1 MSVQTL
7 AFYRNG
13 NHLLPNA
20 HNLLVVKR
28 KIIEAIPLDQLVETF
43 LHRHPGKN
51 EAIRAHKHTKMGK
64 AGVLTTKFG
73 QNLSSQVKTA
83 ALITD
88 GWLNTFIPRE
98 ALQPLSTVGLA
109 IGSSFNKGIEKAF
122 GGDKADREFIDRWI
136 NLSLAKSLLSFY
148 VNKLSLDAMEGVSQ
162 EIRDFLERAQLE
174 TPFDPVELPNG
185 TRIDRTVALEQIN
198 EARERIKQHSLRLTV
213 LRAEMDEINQ
223 SHPLN
228 PEQEKGAANLTDE
241 ANWIEGQRKK
251 VMDNLYKESD
261 LKERD
266 IDFDQI
272 TTFLNAILETNETRL
287 EEASPLQFILA
298 MVDERQRIDQPKVR
312 PLTNNQSLAAKQFLL
327 AYRREMKRLLEDRG
341 FELLR
346 EGVEMNVVQSFLD
359 DLEGSCDRA
368 LLEALQIPE
377 ELEGRVF
384 DVIT

>member
-20 HNLLVVKR
+20 HNLLDVKR
-28 KIIEAIPLDQLVETF
+28 KIIEKIPLDQLVETY

-51 EAIRAHKHTKMGK
+51 EAIQTHKHKKMGK
-64 AGVLTTKFG
+64 VGVLTTKLG
-73 QNLSSQVKTA
+73 ENLSSQVRTA
-83 ALITD
+83 ALIAD
-88 GWLNTFIPRE
+88 GWLNTFIPKE

-109 IGSSFNKGIEKAF
+109 IDSGFNKGIEKVF

-148 VNKLSLDAMEGVSQ
+148 VSKLSLDAMKGVSQ

-185 TRIDRTVALEQIN
+185 TRIDRTVALEQRN
-198 EARERIKQHSLRLTV
+198 EARERIDNHSLRLEAIRT
-213 LRAEMDEINQ
+213 EMDEINQ
-223 SHPLN
+223 RHLN
-228 PEQEKGAANLTDE
+228 PEQEERVADLAE
-241 ANWIEGQRKK
+241 EVNWIEGQLKK
-251 VMDNLYKESD
+251 IMNNFYEESD

-272 TTFLNAILETNETRL
+272 TTFLNAILERSKARL

-384 DVIT
+384 DIIT